1 MTRVYVEAKVEGDK
15 WAGVIT
21 DKGVISDSEFFK
33 LVDIIQFIATL
44 RNSEYFT
51 FRINCKTSK
60 RNCCTTWTIYSCLS
74 KPGTWSRYRFFIPP
88 AWPRWEIN

>member
-33 LVDIIQFIATL
+33 LCGYNPIYRDFTKVNTL
-44 RNSEYFT
+44 PFVLTAKQAKE
-51 FRINCKTSK
+51 IVVQ
-60 RNCCTTWTIYSCLS
+60 
-74 KPGTWSRYRFFIPP
+74 PGRYIRVYQNLERGSGYRFFIPP